1 MTDSEFP
8 TLVSYAEVLGTPDQL
23 YWLGYRYTSSSELQD
38 VSGTVVDGSS
48 AVLDI
53 NNNDGTASR
62 VTADAGVCLAIGGG
76 NGLLYRVQC
85 SMTLPSFC
93 QRRIPGEYYNI
104 YNEIGS
110 G

>member
-8 TLVSYAEVLGTPDQL
+8 TLVSYAEVLGTPGQL
-23 YWLGYRYTSSSELQD
+23 YWLGYRHTNSSELQD
-38 VSGTVVDGSS
+38 VSGTVVDVSS
-48 AVLDI
+48 AVLEVNKYDSS
-53 NNNDGTASR
+53 APQ

-93 QRRIPGEYYNI
+93 QRRIPGEYYN
-104 YNEIGS
+104 
-110 G
+110 